1 MKKSFRVSRVN
12 AAFLFGL
19 WVSAAIAA
27 GVEIENESQIAGSWL
42 LESAAAKLNG
52 PRVTRGETW
61 VIGNGTLEKTGLLMA
76 RSGTYD
82 VPPVPIKIESGKMRV
97 PVTGRPGKFTDFE
110 LIEMGGDSMVL
121 YAKSEGYLFFKR
133 K

>member
-1 MKKSFRVSRVN
+1 MKKSFSISLINTV
-12 AAFLFGL
+12 FLFGL
-19 WVSAAIAA
+19 FASAAAA
-27 GVEIENESQIAGSWL
+27 AIEIKNESERAGSWL

-52 PRVTRGETW
+52 PRVSRGETW
-61 VIGNGTLEKTGLLMA
+61 IIGNGQLEKTGLIMA

-82 VPPVPIKIESGKMRV
+82 VPPAPIKIESGKMLV
-97 PVTGRPGKFTDFE
+97 PVVGRPGKFTEFE
-110 LIEMGGDSMVL
+110 VIENDGSSMVL